1 MRVESTVKAAS
12 VLKWKANVRKRRQQ
26 FRKAQI
32 HYHDNRTERFR
43 SKRGERA
50 KEKKGWG

>member
-12 VLKWKANVRKRRQQ
+12 VSKWKANVRKRRQQ
-26 FRKAQI
+26 FRNAQI
-32 HYHDNRTERFR
+32 QYHHNRTERFR

-50 KEKKGWG
+50 EERKGWG